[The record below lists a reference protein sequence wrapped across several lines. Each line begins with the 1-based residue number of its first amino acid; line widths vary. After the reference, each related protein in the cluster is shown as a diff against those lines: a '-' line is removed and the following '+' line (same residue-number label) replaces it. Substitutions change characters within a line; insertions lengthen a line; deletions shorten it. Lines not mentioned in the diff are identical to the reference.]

1 LKKHLGPAVLLA
13 CLLLVPQAC
22 SSDDP
27 APRSDE
33 IELGGDAESSAEAG
47 SPSEEAEPT
56 RPAAPG
62 EKVDDSVEVTAGDIA
77 VKGADEQ
84 QAADAL
90 VRYVRVRLEA
100 FNRADVDL
108 PALAEV
114 AIGDAL
120 AQVRAYVAELQQRKQ
135 HTVGTI
141 RVNVSGVD
149 VKGAGATIQTCMDNT
164 SVDVD
169 RRNRVVETDSPAAYL
184 GTAKARRVADDTW
197 LVSDVSI
204 QFTDR
209 CS

>member
-1 LKKHLGPAVLLA
+1 MKKHLGPAVLLA

-22 SSDDP
+22 SSDEP
-27 APRSDE
+27 ARRSDG
-33 IELGGDAESSAEAG
+33 IELGGDAESSG
-47 SPSEEAEPT
+47 SSDESAEAEPT

-62 EKVDDSVEVTAGDIA
+62 EKVEDSVQVTAGEIA
-77 VKGADEQ
+77 VEGAGEQ

-100 FNRADVDL
+100 FNRAQVDL

-120 AQVRAYVAELQQRKQ
+120 AQVRTYVAELQQRKQ
-135 HTVGTI
+135 HTVGTL
-141 RVNVSGVD
+141 RVNVSRVA
-149 VKGAGATIQTCMDNT
+149 VKGADATIRTCMDNT

-184 GTAKARRVADDTW
+184 GTARARRVADDAW

-204 QFTDR
+204 RFTDR